1 MADIYSTKHIILSN
15 GERYKLLA
23 HRFNRAVVCCVE
35 STKSKRFRE
44 AMH

>member
-1 MADIYSTKHIILSN
+1 MANIYSTKHIILN
-15 GERYKLLA
+15 GVRYKLLA
-23 HRFNRAVVCCVE
+23 HRFNRSVVGCVE